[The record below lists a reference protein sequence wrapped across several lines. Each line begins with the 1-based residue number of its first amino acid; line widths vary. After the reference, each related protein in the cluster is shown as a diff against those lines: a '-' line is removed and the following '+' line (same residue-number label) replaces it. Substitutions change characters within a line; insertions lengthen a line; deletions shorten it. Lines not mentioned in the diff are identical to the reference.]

1 MPRFTRM
8 SPGESATQKI
18 DRALTEGVGGLRF
31 TAQSPPGIG
40 RLIRIPFYHQ
50 VAVAGYASLGVPSL
64 LVGAAPSVAASV
76 AGGAG
81 IASAIEPMITVGPP
95 VAAPGATNT
104 AQLQTPQISWAL
116 LRIVGFEC
124 SVQYPVVPATDAM
137 DLAFSDLQIGGG
149 ANLFVH
155 ENFGPAGIYLM
166 GQDSFAGLRD
176 YPILQ
181 SPNTATVNIQ
191 GVGSNLSAPLTF
203 SANLV
208 CEILQDDNYG
218 AHVPGPYARSGAM
231 VRKGGSFV

>member
-1 MPRFTRM
+1 M

-50 VAVAGYASLGVPSL
+50 VATAGYASLGVPSL
-64 LVGAAPSVAASV
+64 LVAVGAAV

-81 IASAIEPMITVGPP
+81 IASAIEPMVTVGPP
-95 VAAPGATNT
+95 AAIGATNT

-191 GVGSNLSAPLTF
+191 GVGSNFSAPLTF

>member
-8 SPGESATQKI
+8 SPGESASQKI
-18 DRALTEGVGGLRF
+18 DRALTEGVGGLQF

-50 VAVAGYASLGVPSL
+50 VATNGYAALGVPSTF
-64 LVGAAPSVAASV
+64 AQVAAAIQPV
-76 AGGAG
+76 NPG
-81 IASAIEPMITVGPP
+81 IASVIEPMIIVGPP
-95 VAAPGATNT
+95 AAIGATNI

-124 SVQYPVVPATDAM
+124 NVMYPVVPATDAM

-191 GVGSNLSAPLTF
+191 GVGAVNSAPLTF

>member
-1 MPRFTRM
+1 MPRFSRM
-8 SPGESATQKI
+8 SPGAQSQQRI
-18 DRALTEGVGGLRF
+18 DRALTEGVGGLQF

-40 RLIRIPFYHQ
+40 RLIRIPFYAQ
-50 VAVAGYASLGVPSL
+50 TATLGYAALGVPSTFANVANAINPA
-64 LVGAAPSVAASV
+64 VGP
-76 AGGAG
+76 G
-81 IASAIEPMITVGPP
+81 IASAIEPMVCLGPP
-95 VAAPGATNT
+95 AVTGSTNT
-104 AQLQTPQISWAL
+104 AALQTPQISWAL

-124 SVQYPVVPATDAM
+124 NVKYPVVPATDAM

-191 GVGSNLSAPLTF
+191 GVGNAASAPLTF

>member
-1 MPRFTRM
+1 MPRFSRM
-8 SPGESATQKI
+8 SPGASSQQRI
-18 DRALTEGVGGLRF
+18 DRALTEGVGGLQF

-40 RLIRIPFYHQ
+40 RLIRIPFYSQ
-50 VAVAGYASLGVPSL
+50 IATIGYAALGVPTTL
-64 LVGAAPSVAASV
+64 AVVAATV

-81 IASAIEPMITVGPP
+81 VASAIEPMIVRGPP
-95 VAAPGATNT
+95 AATGATQT
-104 AQLQTPQISWAL
+104 AALQTPQISWAL

-124 SVQYPVVPATDAM
+124 NVKYPVVPATDAM

-181 SPNTATVNIQ
+181 SPNTATVNVQ
-191 GVGSNLSAPLTF
+191 GVGNAASAPLTF